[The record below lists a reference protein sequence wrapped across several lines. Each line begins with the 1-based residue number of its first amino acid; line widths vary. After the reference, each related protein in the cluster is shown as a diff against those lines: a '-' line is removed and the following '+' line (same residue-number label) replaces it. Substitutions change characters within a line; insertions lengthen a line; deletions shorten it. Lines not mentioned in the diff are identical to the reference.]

1 MGENSSGYVVIWRIF
16 WCLEIKP
23 PLFWSL
29 KKLSEIKYGKD
40 LVFRTR
46 FILLSTLFWENYQV
60 LRRGLNKELSS
71 SFSSTLFWDYLLKP
85 VIWQHA
91 LYYVFKRREG
101 FTYTSYQSFSE
112 ESTHN
117 ELQSFLGYHFISN
130 FHVPA
135 FYEQFSAQIFEH
147 RYVKY

>member
-1 MGENSSGYVVIWRIF
+1 MIWRIF

-40 LVFRTR
+40 LLFWTR
-46 FILLSTLFWENYQV
+46 FILLTTYSILRK
-60 LRRGLNKELSS
+60 LPSRRGLNKELSS

-101 FTYTSYQSFSE
+101 FTYKQSWLWVQVISPFLKNLHTMGWNPFWNIVIISI
-112 ESTHN
+112 
-117 ELQSFLGYHFISN
+117 ELF
-130 FHVPA
+130 FH
-135 FYEQFSAQIFEH
+135 EKFSAQIFEC
-147 RYVKY
+147 K